1 MASSTNTTKITVP
14 MILKRLCEEYP
25 ILSYEKALELFV
37 KEGYCKIEDE
47 KKSKKKAKKKD
58 PSAPKR
64 PKNPY
69 MFYLADTRT
78 AVKEELASEGTVTNV
93 TIEVSKR
100 WNALDDKEKSK
111 YLTMA
116 EADKK
121 RYETEMQSYKS
132 DTEGDDV
139 KE

>member
-1 MASSTNTTKITVP
+1 MASSSNTTKISVSA
-14 MILKRLCEEYP
+14 ILKRLCEEYP
-25 ILSYEKALELFV
+25 ILNYEKALELFV
-37 KEGYCKIEDE
+37 NEGYCKAEDD

-69 MFYLADTRT
+69 MFYLADTRAT
-78 AVKEELASEGTVTNV
+78 VKEELATEGSVTNV

-100 WNALDDKEKSK
+100 WNALDDKDKAK

-116 EADKK
+116 EEDKK
-121 RYETEMQSYKS
+121 RYETEMKSYVPAS
-132 DTEGDDV
+132 DEV
-139 KE
+139 VE